1 MVPSIRTTS
10 GTLAAASVLL
20 RGTQHSAVSGSTT
33 TIPSVR
39 RTFHDNSSDNTRPQ
53 TQQQQRPNRLTTA
66 YNEMQR
72 QCPQAIADYAGCIQA
87 NADDLLKNTCHKEFD
102 AVRECFRQA
111 RKTETNV
118 SMADW
123 NHP

>member
-10 GTLAAASVLL
+10 GTRAAASVLL
-20 RGTQHSAVSGSTT
+20 RGPQHSAVSGST
-33 TIPSVR
+33 IASVR
-39 RTFHDNSSDNTRPQ
+39 RTFHDNNSSDNTKPKQ
-53 TQQQQRPNRLTTA
+53 QQQQRPNRLTAA

-72 QCPQAIADYAGCIQA
+72 QCPQVIADYAGCIQA

-102 AVRECFRQA
+102 AVRECFRHA
-111 RKTETNV
+111 RRSATNANMV
-118 SMADW
+118 DW